1 MAPVRRFNSFGAFA
15 KARWDG
21 RKLQKVNI
29 DAGFTCPNR
38 DGTLGYGGCVYC
50 NNNSFKPGSCRSVL
64 PVSKQVSDGICYL
77 GRRYKADLFLA
88 YFQSYTNTYAP
99 VEELER
105 LYLEALAN
113 PQVAGLA
120 IGTRPD
126 CVDEQK
132 IALLESLARKYFV
145 LVEYGIQSI
154 YEKSLH
160 FIERGHGLESFLK
173 AVELTAGRGIHIG
186 AHIIAGI
193 PTETREETLLMAD
206 RMSEL
211 DIGFLKLH
219 QLQVVKDTKL
229 AHSYKEAPFPV
240 FGYEEYID
248 FAVDFLERLRADIV
262 IQRLFAT
269 APDELLIAPRWGWDR
284 HRTLIDIEKRL
295 AARDTFQGK
304 KAKKKKA
311 ACGNRQAG
319 AEAGAGFSW
328 E

>member
-1 MAPVRRFNSFGAFA
+1 MTPVRRFNSFGEYA
-15 KARWDG
+15 KERFGG

-64 PVSKQVSDGICYL
+64 PVSKQVADGIGYL
-77 GRRYKADLFLA
+77 GRRYKAGLFLA
-88 YFQSYTNTYAP
+88 YFQPFTNTYAP

-105 LYLEALAN
+105 LYLEALAH

-132 IALLESLARKYFV
+132 IALLEGLAKKYFI
-145 LVEYGIQSI
+145 LVEYGLQSMH
-154 YEKSLH
+154 EKSLR
-160 FIERGHGLESFLK
+160 FIERGHGFDTFLK

-206 RMSEL
+206 GLSEL
-211 DIGFLKLH
+211 EVGFLKLH
-219 QLQVVKDTKL
+219 QLQVVKGTKL
-229 AHSYKEAPFPV
+229 ARTYAQEEFHV
-240 FGYEEYID
+240 FGYDEYID
-248 FAVDFLERLRADIV
+248 FAVGFLERLRADIV

-269 APDELLIAPRWGWDR
+269 APDELLIAPKWGWDR
-284 HRTLIDIEKRL
+284 HRILRDIEARL
-295 AARDTFQGK
+295 ASRNTFQGS
-304 KAKKKKA
+304 KAKTRTGKRTKA
-311 ACGNRQAG
+311 L
-319 AEAGAGFSW
+319 
-328 E
+328 

>member
-1 MAPVRRFNSFGAFA
+1 MAPVRRFNSFGEYA
-15 KARWDG
+15 KARFGG

-38 DGTLGYGGCVYC
+38 DGTLGLGGCVYC
-50 NNNSFKPGSCRSVL
+50 NNNSFKPGTCRSVL
-64 PVSKQVSDGICYL
+64 PVSKQVSEGIGYL
-77 GRRYKADLFLA
+77 GRRYKAGLFLA
-88 YFQSYTNTYAP
+88 YFQPYTNTYAP

-105 LYLEALAN
+105 LYLEALAH

-132 IALLESLARKYFV
+132 IALLERLAAKKYFI
-145 LVEYGIQSI
+145 LVEYGLQSV
-154 YEKSLH
+154 YEKSLQ
-160 FIERGHGLESFLK
+160 FIERGHGFDAFLK
-173 AVELTAGRGIHIG
+173 ALELTCGKGIHIG

-206 RMSEL
+206 RLSEL

-219 QLQVVKDTKL
+219 QLQVVKGTKL
-229 AHSYKEAPFPV
+229 ARSYEQDPFHV

-284 HRTLIDIEKRL
+284 HRTLKDIETRL
-295 AARDTFQGK
+295 AQRNTFQGR
-304 KAKKKKA
+304 KAKTVK
-311 ACGNRQAG
+311 Q
-319 AEAGAGFSW
+319 SMI
-328 E
+328 